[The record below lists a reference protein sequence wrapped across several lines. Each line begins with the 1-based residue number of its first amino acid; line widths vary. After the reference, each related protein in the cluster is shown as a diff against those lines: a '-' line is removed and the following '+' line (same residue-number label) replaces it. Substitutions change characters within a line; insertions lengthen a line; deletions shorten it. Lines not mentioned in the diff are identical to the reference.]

1 MWEMA
6 LQAGLGCRFSTSGRP
21 LDVVKLSQR
30 PSGYH
35 MKIPNH
41 LISALKAP
49 SANLAK
55 DVISA
60 VWEAALDEHIL
71 GKVPVVS
78 VVLAVRDG
86 AAAISDRLLAAKV
99 ARFLNG
105 VDDLSASERAR
116 TVDELAG
123 TEAKRERLGEL
134 LLDKLDRADPLH
146 KPQMLAKLFVAVGRR
161 QIAASDFDRLSD
173 MVINVFLGDLR
184 DLAYRGDIEDVG
196 ESRRFALQA
205 SGFLAW
211 EVDEVYAGSGATL
224 KWSITKDGNTILSH
238 CPPGDG

>member
-1 MWEMA
+1 
-6 LQAGLGCRFSTSGRP
+6 
-21 LDVVKLSQR
+21 
-30 PSGYH
+30 
-35 MKIPNH
+35 MKISNH
-41 LISALKAP
+41 LIGALRTP

-60 VWEAALDEHIL
+60 VWEAALDKHVL

-99 ARFLNG
+99 ARFLSG
-105 VDDLSASERAR
+105 VDDLPASERAR

-123 TEAKRERLGEL
+123 TETKRERLGEL

-184 DLAYRGDIEDVG
+184 DLAYRGDIEDVA

-211 EVDEVYAGSGATL
+211 EVDDVYAGGGATL
-224 KWSITKDGNTILSH
+224 KWSITTDGNTILTH
-238 CPPGDG
+238 CPPGEG